1 MKRRFFPD
9 RTMRAVCMNDSL
21 LSIRGLKTYFH
32 TSRGT
37 VRAVDG
43 ISIDVKEGE
52 IVGLVGESGCGK
64 SVTAFSILRL
74 VSEPGKIVG
83 GQILYRGRDL
93 LALDEKGIRKIRG
106 KEIAMIF
113 QEPMTSLNPVFTV
126 GNQIAE
132 AVKLHQKK
140 KRKEAWKEAIRM
152 LGVVSIP
159 DPEKRVYDYPH
170 QMSGGM
176 RQRVMIAM
184 ALSCNPSLLIAD
196 EPTTALD
203 VTIQAQILTLLK
215 RLQKEFDLSI
225 LLITHDFGIV
235 AETVDR
241 VAVMYAG
248 KIIEEAPVRDIFRE
262 PKHPYTIG
270 LLSSVP
276 VAAKEKS
283 GKRLQ
288 TIKGSVPDLL
298 NLPEGCTFAPR
309 CPSAMERCLQ
319 AFPETTML
327 DKGRKVSCYL
337 YIK

>member
-1 MKRRFFPD
+1 MS
-9 RTMRAVCMNDSL
+9 DSL
-21 LSIRGLKTYFH
+21 LSIQDLKTYFQ
-32 TSRGT
+32 TSQGV
-37 VRAVDG
+37 VRAVD
-43 ISIDVKEGE
+43 SVSLDVKEGE

-83 GQILYRGRDL
+83 GKILYKGRDL

-132 AVKLHQKK
+132 AVRLHQKK
-140 KRKEAWKEAIRM
+140 GRKEAWKEAIRM
-152 LGVVSIP
+152 LGVVSISS
-159 DPEKRVYDYPH
+159 PEKRVYDYPH

-184 ALSCNPSLLIAD
+184 ALSCRPSLLIAD

-203 VTIQAQILTLLK
+203 VTIQDQILTLLK
-215 RLQKEFDLSI
+215 KLQGEFKLSI

-248 KIIEEAPVRDIFRE
+248 KIVEEAPVKSIFKE
-262 PKHPYTIG
+262 PKHPYTMG
-270 LLSSVP
+270 LLNSIPGVERGGSR
-276 VAAKEKS
+276 
-283 GKRLQ
+283 KRLP
-288 TIKGSVPDLL
+288 TIGGSVPDLL

-309 CPSAMERCLQ
+309 CPSVMERCMKKY
-319 AFPETTML
+319 PEMVSL
-327 DKGRKVSCYL
+327 DGYRSVSCYL
-337 YIK
+337 YIR